1 MGVVVTVVVE
11 ADALVWNSD
20 CRVAPART
28 LVLFPP
34 SRFFRLCR
42 CGTLLRG
49 STFPG
54 NSLWA
59 HVCSE
64 SCAHLSARAWYIRIG
79 WCLPERRCF
88 LFSSHHDTYV
98 FTSALYQFVARCA
111 SLERAILLPPPAYM
125 RCQKDQSP
133 VQVRGIGEGARP
145 SMFPVVPPQSSEQD
159 AHRRPVLAW
168 SAE

>member
-1 MGVVVTVVVE
+1 MGVVGTVVVE

-54 NSLWA
+54 NRLWA

-64 SCAHLSARAWYIRIG
+64 SCS
-79 WCLPERRCF
+79 
-88 LFSSHHDTYV
+88 
-98 FTSALYQFVARCA
+98 
-111 SLERAILLPPPAYM
+111 
-125 RCQKDQSP
+125 SP
-133 VQVRGIGEGARP
+133 V
-145 SMFPVVPPQSSEQD
+145 
-159 AHRRPVLAW
+159 AHRVGDGEISIQRT
-168 SAE
+168 

>member
-1 MGVVVTVVVE
+1 MGVVGTVVVE
-11 ADALVWNSD
+11 ADVLVWNSD

-54 NSLWA
+54 NRLWA

-64 SCAHLSARAWYIRIG
+64 SCAHLSARAWYIKIG
-79 WCLPERRCF
+79 RCLPERRCF

-98 FTSALYQFVARCA
+98 FTSALTQFVARCA
-111 SLERAILLPPPAYM
+111 SRGGWGDLYSKEISERTFLP
-125 RCQKDQSP
+125 
-133 VQVRGIGEGARP
+133 GW
-145 SMFPVVPPQSSEQD
+145 SSTT
-159 AHRRPVLAW
+159 VG
-168 SAE
+168 

>member
-1 MGVVVTVVVE
+1 MGVVGTVVVE
-11 ADALVWNSD
+11 ADALVCNSD

-54 NSLWA
+54 NRLWA

-79 WCLPERRCF
+79 RCLPERRCF

-98 FTSALYQFVARCA
+98 FTSALTQFVARCA
-111 SLERAILLPPPAYM
+111 SRGSENRPESRRHMTFNIASLTLKPRIAPQPEAWLELPLLRSTM
-125 RCQKDQSP
+125 NKLGQT
-133 VQVRGIGEGARP
+133 VL
-145 SMFPVVPPQSSEQD
+145 EQ
-159 AHRRPVLAW
+159 H
-168 SAE
+168 

>member
-1 MGVVVTVVVE
+1 MGVVGTVVVE

-34 SRFFRLCR
+34 SRFFRLRR

-54 NSLWA
+54 NRLWA

-64 SCAHLSARAWYIRIG
+64 SCAHLPASTTLLVSARAKG
-79 WCLPERRCF
+79 LDLVGLNEPE
-88 LFSSHHDTYV
+88 DEI
-98 FTSALYQFVARCA
+98 
-111 SLERAILLPPPAYM
+111 LE
-125 RCQKDQSP
+125 K
-133 VQVRGIGEGARP
+133 
-145 SMFPVVPPQSSEQD
+145 
-159 AHRRPVLAW
+159 
-168 SAE
+168 

>member
-1 MGVVVTVVVE
+1 MGVVGTVVVE

-54 NSLWA
+54 NRLWA

-79 WCLPERRCF
+79 RCLPERRCF
-88 LFSSHHDTYV
+88 LFSSQHDTYV
-98 FTSALYQFVARCA
+98 FTSALTQFVARCA
-111 SLERAILLPPPAYM
+111 LHGGWGDLYSKDISERTFLP
-125 RCQKDQSP
+125 
-133 VQVRGIGEGARP
+133 GW
-145 SMFPVVPPQSSEQD
+145 SSTT
-159 AHRRPVLAW
+159 VG
-168 SAE
+168 

>member
-1 MGVVVTVVVE
+1 MGVVGTVVVE

-42 CGTLLRG
+42 CGALLRG

-54 NSLWA
+54 NRLWA

-79 WCLPERRCF
+79 WCLPM
-88 LFSSHHDTYV
+88 L
-98 FTSALYQFVARCA
+98 
-111 SLERAILLPPPAYM
+111 
-125 RCQKDQSP
+125 
-133 VQVRGIGEGARP
+133 QVEPRQLSR
-145 SMFPVVPPQSSEQD
+145 QD
-159 AHRRPVLAW
+159 AYQRPALSW
-168 SAE
+168 R